1 MLFQIFFHHKLIIIV
16 FIDQSFL
23 IYGISMKGIL
33 NLIIPQWRG
42 IYTENQIKTLFS
54 LMPEF

>member
-1 MLFQIFFHHKLIIIV
+1 MLFQIFFHHKRMIIV

-33 NLIIPQWRG
+33 NLIIPQ
-42 IYTENQIKTLFS
+42 
-54 LMPEF
+54 